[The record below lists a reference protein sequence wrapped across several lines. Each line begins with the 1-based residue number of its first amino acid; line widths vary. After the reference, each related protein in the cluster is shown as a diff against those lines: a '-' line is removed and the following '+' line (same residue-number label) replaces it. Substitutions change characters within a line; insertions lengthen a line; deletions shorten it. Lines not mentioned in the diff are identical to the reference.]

1 MTSSSDFLR
10 IFIFTFLGLCILNGS
25 FLLLK
30 GVSEH
35 GQDSETSVIA
45 RDEDTLSVRMK
56 MKELSFLNVVLAY
69 ITAGSQNNW
78 LYCRFGSV
86 CELAVVFCSIGHI
99 VA

>member
-1 MTSSSDFLR
+1 MCT
-10 IFIFTFLGLCILNGS
+10 C
-25 FLLLK
+25 
-30 GVSEH
+30 
-35 GQDSETSVIA
+35 SVIA

-69 ITAGSQNNW
+69 ITAGPQNNW

-99 VA
+99 IA